1 MSKKILKYFI
11 FISPIIFSSL
21 VVSCIKYPNDNE
33 DLEFRENIL
42 NNKQKEDI
50 IINNEDTQKIK
61 TLYEENVLNI
71 FIEVKAIYRQFRNQY
86 YKLIK
91 KTQSL
96 KNKLPE
102 LVLDQ
107 GNEKNKNEIQKF
119 YDKWFQINEN
129 NPKLA
134 TALKKYELIFVD
146 VDVVLSDVNLV
157 FDNLQFLKSL
167 KIIDQRLSGID
178 ITLGQEQSEIIAAW
192 NFLKLNLFNKNKITT
207 LNDLQNINIES
218 EKNSHNH
225 SHAIIN
231 LIYELSLWHNI
242 LKKEIVNE
250 INLFAN
256 DFEIMKQNVIDNIGQ
271 KNFQNDYDEIIKI
284 FNLIKNS
291 NKENSLIN
299 QELINKTEETINKI
313 KTLLNKIAQE
323 QGILNQVN
331 LD

>member
-11 FISPIIFSSL
+11 FISPIIFSPL

-33 DLEFRENIL
+33 DLEFHENIL
-42 NNKQKEDI
+42 NNKQKEEI
-50 IINNEDTQKIK
+50 VIKNKDTQKIK

-91 KTQSL
+91 KAQSL

-107 GNEKNKNEIQKF
+107 GDEENKTQIQKF
-119 YDKWFQINEN
+119 YDKWFQTNES

-134 TALKKYELIFVD
+134 TTLKKYELIFVD

-207 LNDLQNINIES
+207 LNDLQNVNIES

-242 LKKEIVNE
+242 LKKEITNE
-250 INLFAN
+250 INLFVN

-291 NKENSLIN
+291 DQENSLIN